1 MRMKPVLSTCFLALM
16 PMQATAQDEFG
27 ALEFVRACAVC
38 HGIHGRGDAVASS
51 LLSVPVPDLTQIAA
65 RNDGNFPTEDIIS
78 IIDGRGTRGH
88 GPMPVWGYEMQND
101 NMAVV
106 GSEAADAIVRARII
120 SIAEHLKSIQ
130 E

>member
-1 MRMKPVLSTCFLALM
+1 MRILSILSASILSLS
-16 PMQATAQDEFG
+16 PLQATAQDEFG

-51 LLSVPVPDLTQIAA
+51 LLLAPVPDLTQIAA
-65 RNDGNFPTEDIIS
+65 RNGGSFPMEDVIAT
-78 IIDGRGTRGH
+78 IDGRSTRGH

-101 NMAVV
+101 NMAVA
-106 GSEAADAIVRARII
+106 GTEAADAIVRARII